1 MRFEQHRPASVV
13 AVQPD
18 AEPPSPEDPLF
29 ELPSL
34 YPQAISGRGYILDAK
49 NMDERERKRAY
60 HREAMALFRQRKKE
74 RLTDLKSL
82 HLRLEAQVQERL
94 ALRRAI
100 LLSGLVM
107 EDTWSNGGVHTM
119 PGHPDRAG
127 PERLAGFQNAFCGL
141 VEQAEALR
149 EENRALQQLVAHH
162 TRLRQLVH
170 HELKLLYVRENDASS
185 PLSTSSTCSTASSD
199 DDSAPASS
207 SSHCLSELRGFFT
220 YFVENEPPFYF
231 EPFTMD
237 ECQKTIKAGYSA
249 VRQLR
254 DTFAMRAL
262 GMQEAHCLGW
272 RAQRSLHQVP
282 GSDGLAVSRVRF
294 TKRIRCSESS
304 ESTMEALVQYTWKV
318 LTTPELYTRIQR
330 TRHVSQLLQTLGD
343 YMSIFVRNAPHPT
356 GDASVRFLNLLTR
369 VDDVVA
375 VEDGGDATHAQTT
388 LLMLIPDSERHRRL
402 RELEHRPDIL
412 WMTEG
417 SAFISFT
424 QINDDIIEV
433 DYGNVA
439 TCIEAQAKYFLI
451 EIGAQLIRWENLVM
465 PPRLLRF

>member
-1 MRFEQHRPASVV
+1 
-13 AVQPD
+13 
-18 AEPPSPEDPLF
+18 
-29 ELPSL
+29 
-34 YPQAISGRGYILDAK
+34 
-49 NMDERERKRAY
+49 MDERERKRAY

-82 HLRLEAQVQERL
+82 HQRLEAQVQERL

-100 LLSGLVM
+100 LLSGLVV
-107 EDTWSNGGVHTM
+107 EDTWSNASTGVLG
-119 PGHPDRAG
+119 PSDR
-127 PERLAGFQNAFCGL
+127 PRSERLAAFQNVFCGL
-141 VEQAEALR
+141 VEQAEVLR
-149 EENRALQQLVAHH
+149 EENRALQQLVANH

-199 DDSAPASS
+199 DDSAPAQPN
-207 SSHCLSELRGFFT
+207 CLSELRGFFT

-237 ECQKTIKAGYSA
+237 ECQKTINAGYKA
-249 VRQLR
+249 VRHLR

-272 RAQRSLHQVP
+272 RAQRSLQQLP

-304 ESTMEALVQYTWKV
+304 ESTMEALVQFTWKV

-356 GDASVRFLNLLTR
+356 GDASIRFLNLLTR

-375 VEDGGDATHAQTT
+375 IEDGGEAKHAQTT
-388 LLMLIPDSERHRRL
+388 LLMLIPDSERHQRL
-402 RELEHRPDIL
+402 RELDHRSDIL

-424 QINDDIIEV
+424 QINDDVIEV

-451 EIGAQLIRWENLVM
+451 EVGAQLIRWENLVI